1 MSALTLTRS
10 IAAVTDDDGSGTTG
24 TVFNNA
30 WYQLVCDAIDALFVV
45 GGDHNF
51 EAAVGAGGNA
61 LTVRNTMAGATNY
74 SAMFLGTDSSATLAY
89 LQAFSST
96 FTTAGTSH
104 ANGASLVCEGDG
116 GLSMVATSVS
126 GDIRIYVGG
135 VTERARFTNALAAD
149 NGLFLE
155 NSLHVGA
162 LARVGRSTTNS
173 TNAIHIYNGTA
184 PAGTATGLVT
194 LYCTSGELRVM
205 DAAGNATLLSPHDHD
220 TNEWIYDS
228 VDSRTGRRLRIDM
241 ERLMR
246 AIDAQLGGG
255 FVHEGDAA

>member
-205 DAAGNATLLSPHDHD
+205 DAAATRRCCPRTITTR
-220 TNEWIYDS
+220 TNGFTTRSI
-228 VDSRTGRRLRIDM
+228 RGTGRRLRIDM